1 MGLGGTVVAGNPWC
15 PSVQGPASKEPTA
28 RWALSYGACVRD
40 HRKGRAR
47 NSLITTALM
56 MSMKKAPTMGTTRKA
71 RWEGPKRWVMACML
85 AMAVGGG
92 AEAEAAV
99 TRRQHGRIIVA
110 PHDPEG
116 DEDGER
122 HGHRL
127 HGQQDEDG
135 QGQACQLPQP
145 EAHQR
150 HGEEERQADVA
161 EQGDPR
167 SLTSCQ
173 LSRVSRLRSSTP
185 INSMQ
190 TKIGNSEDAALEV
203 EGQHFAPFQADGDEC
218 QGLDQAEGGERALHV
233 RHLEALGAPSRLCSS
248 PGTCTFFTR

>member
-1 MGLGGTVVAGNPWC
+1 
-15 PSVQGPASKEPTA
+15 
-28 RWALSYGACVRD
+28 
-40 HRKGRAR
+40 
-47 NSLITTALM
+47 
-56 MSMKKAPTMGTTRKA
+56 
-71 RWEGPKRWVMACML
+71 MA
-85 AMAVGGG
+85 GGG

-116 DEDGER
+116 DEDGVER

-127 HGQQDEDG
+127 NGQQG
-135 QGQACQLPQP
+135 MKMGRARL
-145 EAHQR
+145 ASSHNLRLHQR

-161 EQGDPR
+161 EQETSR

-185 INSMQ
+185 TNSTQ
-190 TKIGNSEDAALEV
+190 TKIGNSKTPPLEV
-203 EGQHFAPFQADGDEC
+203 EGPAFRPFQADGDER

-248 PGTCTFFTR
+248 PGTCTSSPDNGPPGRR